1 MLIGCGSD
9 CGIYFLGIGLPSRSS
24 AVTTAQKRTRGKQG
38 RGVAAVR
45 VSQAVEEGSWWIGR
59 VQRIRRRK
67 GRGFG
72 ILKHPIDLMNL
83 PSSIGKKGSL
93 ESGIQ
98 IYLNYYSRGPGRL
111 KFKYDISDSNWVDVE
126 SIISSVA
133 LTYNSTTKLYSLDS
147 EDASSFDTFVS
158 NKN

>member
-1 MLIGCGSD
+1 
-9 CGIYFLGIGLPSRSS
+9 
-24 AVTTAQKRTRGKQG
+24 
-38 RGVAAVR
+38 
-45 VSQAVEEGSWWIGR
+45 
-59 VQRIRRRK
+59 
-67 GRGFG
+67 
-72 ILKHPIDLMNL
+72 MNL
-83 PSSIGKKGSL
+83 PSSTGKKGAS

-111 KFKYDISDSNWVDVE
+111 KFRYDLSDSNWVDVE

-133 LTYNSTTKLYSLDS
+133 LTYNSATKMYSLDS

>member
-1 MLIGCGSD
+1 MVLR
-9 CGIYFLGIGLPSRSS
+9 L
-24 AVTTAQKRTRGKQG
+24 TTAQKRTRGKQR
-38 RGVAAVR
+38 RGVAGVR
-45 VSQAVEEGSWWIGR
+45 VSQAMEEGSWWVGW

-83 PSSIGKKGSL
+83 PLSTGKKGAS

-111 KFKYDISDSNWVDVE
+111 KFRYDLSDSNWVDVE

-133 LTYNSTTKLYSLDS
+133 LMYNSATKMYNLDS
-147 EDASSFDTFVS
+147 KDTSSFDSFVS